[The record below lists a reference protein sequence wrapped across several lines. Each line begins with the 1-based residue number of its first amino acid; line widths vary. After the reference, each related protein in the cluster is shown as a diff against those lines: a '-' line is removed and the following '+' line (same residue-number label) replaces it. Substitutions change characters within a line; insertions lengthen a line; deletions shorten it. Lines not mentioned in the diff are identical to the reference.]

1 MSFDIFSSFPLFFI
15 SNFCFPV
22 FKFLIFACLHFCVF
36 DFVFLKIVVLLRVG
50 NPILEFGILSKYLAT
65 KTLLIFIDTLNIPTT
80 MVDNSHF
87 RRYSIQ
93 GPKHERSYMELM
105 KDASGDLY
113 AFIAVDAC
121 LQPGPTLPL
130 NFNGFL
136 TQKDIDHIQH
146 LVDKAKRA
154 GVNYAIWFSHYPTTS
169 IVTENKENLSLKRL
183 IAAYDAS
190 LTYLCGHFHS
200 LAGLVPHMYSLQED
214 KFFELEVADWKKGRV
229 YRVVAIDHGLLSFV
243 DTKFGDWPIILITN
257 PKNALFQ
264 VPSRREAKI
273 QLGTHFIGCV

>member
-1 MSFDIFSSFPLFFI
+1 MVSSILKPGIFPKESVT
-15 SNFCFPV
+15 N
-22 FKFLIFACLHFCVF
+22 A
-36 DFVFLKIVVLLRVG
+36 
-50 NPILEFGILSKYLAT
+50 
-65 KTLLIFIDTLNIPTT
+65 LLISADTLNVPTSL
-80 MVDNSHF
+80 VNSSHF

-136 TQKDIDHIQH
+136 TQKDTDHIQH

-154 GVNYAIWFSHYPTTS
+154 GVNYAIWFGHYPTTS
-169 IVTENKENLSLKRL
+169 IVIENKENLSLKRI

-229 YRVVAIDHGLLSFV
+229 YRVVAVDHGLLSFV

-257 PKNALFQ
+257 PKNTLFQ
-264 VPSRREAKI
+264 IPSRREAKI
-273 QLGTHFIGCV
+273 QLGILIIRKVLSKVKYLMKSN